1 MASDLIT
8 FTSNVPDGY
17 MLSGLVSFVTT
28 NGIFIAFPTATASKN
43 ITLRIVN
50 MSGSLQAPLTMTMK
64 FSCYKL

>member
-17 MLSGLVSFVTT
+17 MMSGLVSFVAT
-28 NGIFIAFPTATASKN
+28 NGVFIAFPTDTVSKD

-50 MSGSLQAPLTMTMK
+50 ISGSLQAPLMMTMK
-64 FSCYKL
+64 FLCYKL